1 MSKTPTEQQRWNN
14 AYTRG
19 TLRPTN
25 LDNLYP
31 DTFGH
36 FDRIANDRLEQRIK
50 WVARTITAMAAM
62 FGLYVALPYI
72 VAVVGWLK

>member
-1 MSKTPTEQQRWNN
+1 MTDWDK
-14 AYTRG
+14 AYIKG

-25 LDNLYP
+25 LGDYYP

-36 FDRIANDRLEQRIK
+36 FDRIADDRLEQRIK

-62 FGLYVALPYI
+62 FGLYLALPYV